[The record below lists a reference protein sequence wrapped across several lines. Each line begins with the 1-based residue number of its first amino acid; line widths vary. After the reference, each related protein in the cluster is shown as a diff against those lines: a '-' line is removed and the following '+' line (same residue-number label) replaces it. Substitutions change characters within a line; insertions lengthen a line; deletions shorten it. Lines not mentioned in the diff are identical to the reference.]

1 MARAAPQWDAA
12 VVALHVLLT
21 WCHAGITSINCSG
34 HIWVEPATIFKMGTN
49 ISIYC
54 QATIKNCQ
62 PRKIYFYKNGIR
74 ERFHITRI
82 NKTTARLWYTNFLEP
97 HASVYCTA
105 ECPGR
110 FGETLICGEDISS
123 GYPPDSPDGVT
134 CVIYEN
140 SGSMT
145 CSWDT
150 GTLTYVDT
158 KYVLHVKSLETE
170 EEQQYLTSSCINIS
184 TDSLQGGKEYLVWV
198 RAVNALGTGESKH
211 LQIHLDD
218 IVIPSAPII
227 SRAENI
233 DTPVPKTVIH
243 WNSQARIE
251 RVSCEMRHKAGT
263 DQTWNVKKFDTNLTY
278 VQQSEFYLE
287 PNTKYAFQVRCR
299 EAGRRFW
306 QPWSLPFFHKTPEID
321 GRQDIGLLSGMVTCA
336 VTLSILALVGMFN
349 RSLRTGIKRRILF
362 LMPKWLQE
370 DIPNME
376 NSNVVKMLQEQS
388 EFMNNNSSE
397 QVLYAD
403 PVITEIEIFLPA
415 HKPTDHKQER
425 SMDSLET
432 RGYLQNPLL
441 ASTTVVYLPD
451 LNPGY
456 KPQISH
462 FCPGE
467 NRLLNSDEIDSSTFK
482 PPADSLDL
490 GKNPSLK
497 QYPNFSFSISS
508 MNSPSNTL
516 FLEELSLIVNPGEC
530 SPPDPESSVQGD
542 TTALLENAPAG
553 ETVPEQT
560 LLPDEFVS
568 CLGLINEELP
578 SINSYFPQNIL
589 ESHFSRISLLEK

>member
-1 MARAAPQWDAA
+1 
-12 VVALHVLLT
+12 
-21 WCHAGITSINCSG
+21 
-34 HIWVEPATIFKMGTN
+34 
-49 ISIYC
+49 
-54 QATIKNCQ
+54 
-62 PRKIYFYKNGIR
+62 
-74 ERFHITRI
+74 
-82 NKTTARLWYTNFLEP
+82 EP

-306 QPWSLPFFHKTPEID
+306 QPWSLPFFHKTPEIVSQVTLKSFQHDSQNAGLLIASISKGRPTPVD

-349 RSLRTGIKRRILF
+349 RSLRTG
-362 LMPKWLQE
+362 
-370 DIPNME
+370 
-376 NSNVVKMLQEQS
+376 
-388 EFMNNNSSE
+388 
-397 QVLYAD
+397 
-403 PVITEIEIFLPA
+403 
-415 HKPTDHKQER
+415 
-425 SMDSLET
+425 
-432 RGYLQNPLL
+432 
-441 ASTTVVYLPD
+441 
-451 LNPGY
+451 
-456 KPQISH
+456 
-462 FCPGE
+462 
-467 NRLLNSDEIDSSTFK
+467 
-482 PPADSLDL
+482 
-490 GKNPSLK
+490 
-497 QYPNFSFSISS
+497 
-508 MNSPSNTL
+508 
-516 FLEELSLIVNPGEC
+516 
-530 SPPDPESSVQGD
+530 
-542 TTALLENAPAG
+542 
-553 ETVPEQT
+553 
-560 LLPDEFVS
+560 
-568 CLGLINEELP
+568 
-578 SINSYFPQNIL
+578 
-589 ESHFSRISLLEK
+589 